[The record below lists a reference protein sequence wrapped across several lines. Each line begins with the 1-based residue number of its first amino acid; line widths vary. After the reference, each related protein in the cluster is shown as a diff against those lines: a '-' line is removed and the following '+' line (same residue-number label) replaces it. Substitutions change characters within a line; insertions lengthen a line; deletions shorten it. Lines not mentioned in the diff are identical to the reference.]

1 MGSKNWTATQA
12 ATAANRTSNQLL
24 TVIAE
29 KLASRD
35 REAFAGELNWGH
47 VGDAEHIKAK
57 LLELVVGFSLEQDE
71 DEEAAA
77 ARILGGLS

>member
-1 MGSKNWTATQA
+1 MPAKNWDATQA
-12 ATAANRTSNQLL
+12 ATAANKTSNQLL

-47 VGDAEHIKAK
+47 VGDAEHVKAK
-57 LLELVVGFSLEQDE
+57 LLELVVGFSIGQDE
-71 DEEAAA
+71 DEDDAA

>member
-1 MGSKNWTATQA
+1 MGSKNWKATQA

-35 REAFAGELNWGH
+35 RAAFAGELNWGH
-47 VGDAEHIKAK
+47 AGDAEHVKAK
-57 LLELVVGFSLEQDE
+57 LLELVVGFSAERDE
-71 DEEAAA
+71 DEADTA